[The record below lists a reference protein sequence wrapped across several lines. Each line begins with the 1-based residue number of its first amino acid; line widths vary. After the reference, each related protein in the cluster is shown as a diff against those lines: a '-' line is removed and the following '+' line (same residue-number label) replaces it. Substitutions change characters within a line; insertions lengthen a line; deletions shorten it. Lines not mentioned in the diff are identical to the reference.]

1 MGQKIITLS
10 GAAGDALHALFFRGA
25 LVDGDLPSKSGAA
38 ELRELGYVVTQDTV
52 TPFAGEHYFNFLTPA
67 GQEFAIS
74 YLVESR
80 FGKKA
85 DFQIGAG
92 ETFINNTTLQG
103 NIHLTAASDQCLM
116 EPLSEA
122 ACERIRAL
130 NNTHLEGFNVGINPL
145 SHSIKLS
152 DEMREAVIAA
162 VRESGQFVEKPT
174 GDEQQSVEF
183 RADRFKVTDGVSES
197 SEPTHRE
204 QVQQVANAT
213 IEAAKASLASQYA
226 AMAQLASTQAAITES
241 INQVV
246 NDAIANALR
255 PGGAIHNMLHR

>member
-1 MGQKIITLS
+1 
-10 GAAGDALHALFFRGA
+10 
-25 LVDGDLPSKSGAA
+25 
-38 ELRELGYVVTQDTV
+38 
-52 TPFAGEHYFNFLTPA
+52 
-67 GQEFAIS
+67 
-74 YLVESR
+74 
-80 FGKKA
+80 
-85 DFQIGAG
+85 
-92 ETFINNTTLQG
+92 
-103 NIHLTAASDQCLM
+103 
-116 EPLSEA
+116 
-122 ACERIRAL
+122 
-130 NNTHLEGFNVGINPL
+130 
-145 SHSIKLS
+145 
-152 DEMREAVIAA
+152 MREAVIAA
-162 VRESGQFVEKPT
+162 VHESGQFVEKPT